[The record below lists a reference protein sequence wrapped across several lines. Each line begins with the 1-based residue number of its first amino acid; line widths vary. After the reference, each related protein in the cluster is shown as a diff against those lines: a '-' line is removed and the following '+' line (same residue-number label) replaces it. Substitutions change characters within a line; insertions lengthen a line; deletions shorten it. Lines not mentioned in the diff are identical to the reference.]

1 MGGAAADAAA
11 APASA
16 PIIEVSDLAK
26 SFDTP
31 RRRLCV
37 LDGVDLA
44 VARGECVAV
53 IGASGSGKST
63 LLHLMGALDRPD
75 RGRVL
80 IDGRDLGTLGET
92 ELALYRNRTLGFVF
106 QFHHLLGEFSAVENA
121 MMPALISGER
131 PPAARARAMELL
143 AMVGLA
149 DRAEHRPGE
158 LSGGEQQRVAVAR
171 ALVNEP
177 DLVLADEPSG
187 NLDPSAS
194 EELHA
199 LLDRLRDELGQTLV
213 IVTHEREL
221 ARRAD
226 RVLQLAR
233 GRLSPVVDGGGVRP
247 EAPGL
252 HGPSGSLDAGGTPRT
267 RAR

>member
-1 MGGAAADAAA
+1 MAAA
-11 APASA
+11 AVAA
-16 PIIEVSDLAK
+16 GTAIPIIEVVGLAK
-26 SFDTP
+26 SFETP
-31 RRRLCV
+31 RRRLTV

-44 VARGECVAV
+44 VERGECVAV

-80 IDGRDLGTLGET
+80 IDGRDLGALGET

-106 QFHHLLGEFSAVENA
+106 QFHHLLGEFSAVENV

-131 PPAARARAMELL
+131 PPVARARAMELL

-149 DRAEHRPGE
+149 DRAQHRPGE
-158 LSGGEQQRVAVAR
+158 LSGGEQQRTAVAR
-171 ALVNEP
+171 ALVNAPE
-177 DLVLADEPSG
+177 LVLADEPSG

-213 IVTHEREL
+213 IVTHESEL

-226 RVLQLAR
+226 RVLRLAQ
-233 GRLSPVVDGGGVRP
+233 GRLMPVADGPGGP
-247 EAPGL
+247 
-252 HGPSGSLDAGGTPRT
+252 GGTPGAPGTRGHLDSDGGASA